1 MSSPSHLAPCPR
13 PPCPRP
19 TPAPVPPHAPNQ
31 GHSQGM
37 AQPEAASRPSVA
49 SGLSRCLR
57 ALLRRLSKFA
67 PFAPC
72 RRRRQALPRSRS
84 LRSHLNRV
92 PNLHRLVLVTC
103 EDLTAVGMRWARN
116 NPLMV
121 SQTTMNVVH
130 NIYGAII
137 DLKRCFQLFSAKF
150 LEIIVL
156 VLDCFD
162 EYIGFKFCWIW
173 GSLQGL
179 LR

>member
-19 TPAPVPPHAPNQ
+19 APAPVPPHAPNQ

-37 AQPEAASRPSVA
+37 AQPEAASRSSVA

-57 ALLRRLSKFA
+57 ALLHRLSKFA
-67 PFAPC
+67 PSAPC
-72 RRRRQALPRSRS
+72 RRRHQALPRSRW
-84 LRSHLNRV
+84 LHSHLNHV
-92 PNLHRLVLVTC
+92 PNLHRVVLVTC
-103 EDLTAVGMRWARN
+103 EDLTAVKMGRARN

-121 SQTTMNVVH
+121 FQTTMNVVH

-137 DLKRCFQLFSAKF
+137 DLKRCFQLFSAKV

-156 VLDCFD
+156 VLDSFD
-162 EYIGFKFCWIW
+162 EYIGFKFCWLW